1 MGIAI
6 WLAASFV
13 ISGITKRVAAGTTF
27 FKKPHFRWV
36 APALRALDHERR
48 VQRANTI
55 GALLN
60 SVVSVLVA
68 VITIMYVLK
77 NLNVDIAPMLT
88 SVGILGIAIGFGA
101 QQLIRDF
108 LAGIFIT
115 LEDQYG
121 IGDIIETSEVV
132 GTVEAMGLRITR
144 VRAEDGTIW
153 YLRNGEILR
162 VGNRSQGTYIPPEA
176 APAARPTTH
185 PSRKPENRAMTI
197 PIAGEPR
204 QPKQLL
210 QNDPF
215 SQPGY
220 TDNFYDAV
228 GGHETFVKLIDVFYD
243 GVATDPLLRPM
254 YPEEDLGP
262 GQAAFPDVPG
272 TVLGRPD
279 DVRRGARA
287 PAAADAP
294 PAVPGDSGGQGALAA
309 PHAHRRGCPGTPAAL
324 RGDPV
329 GLHGA
334 GRPLH
339 GEQPHRSLTPGPA
352 AGGVPSMP

>member
-1 MGIAI
+1 MYGLTTTEPITPPDISAINVPGVFISIGLGVAI

-13 ISGITKRVAAGTTF
+13 IRGITKRVAAGTTF

-60 SVVSVLVA
+60 SVVGVLVA

-77 NLNVDIAPMLT
+77 NLNVDIAPLLT

-121 IGDIIETSEVV
+121 IGDVIESSEVV
-132 GTVEAMGLRITR
+132 GTVESMGLRITR

-162 VGNRSQGTYIPPEA
+162 VGNRSQGTYVSPEA
-176 APAARPTTH
+176 APAETDNTQSLQQPAPQQ
-185 PSRKPENRAMTI
+185 PAPQQPAPQQK
-197 PIAGEPR
+197 AGE
-204 QPKQLL
+204 
-210 QNDPF
+210 
-215 SQPGY
+215 
-220 TDNFYDAV
+220 
-228 GGHETFVKLIDVFYD
+228 
-243 GVATDPLLRPM
+243 
-254 YPEEDLGP
+254 
-262 GQAAFPDVPG
+262 
-272 TVLGRPD
+272 
-279 DVRRGARA
+279 
-287 PAAADAP
+287 
-294 PAVPGDSGGQGALAA
+294 
-309 PHAHRRGCPGTPAAL
+309 
-324 RGDPV
+324 
-329 GLHGA
+329 
-334 GRPLH
+334 
-339 GEQPHRSLTPGPA
+339 
-352 AGGVPSMP
+352 